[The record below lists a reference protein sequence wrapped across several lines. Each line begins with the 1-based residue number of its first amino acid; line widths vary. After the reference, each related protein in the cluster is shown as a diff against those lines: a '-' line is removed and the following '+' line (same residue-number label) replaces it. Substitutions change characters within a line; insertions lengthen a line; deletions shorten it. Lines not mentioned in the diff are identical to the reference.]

1 MKSSFSWVLEGIYYP
16 KLGKTGKNLIY
27 FMMLHLGDEYLIP
40 IKRQHTI
47 YIKKHFYFLAYKQK
61 HM

>member
-1 MKSSFSWVLEGIYYP
+1 
-16 KLGKTGKNLIY
+16 
-27 FMMLHLGDEYLIP
+27 MMLHLADEYLIP

-47 YIKKHFYFLAYKQK
+47 YIKKNFYFLAYKQK